1 MCTCLHNIILCITLA
16 VLQPRRLHQQGQ
28 SKMKQTGKLSK
39 MMISSMTST
48 LMLPTQSS
56 PSNFLIE
63 LGFNILCGTNPH
75 KSQSLPRQWREPSSF
90 IT

>member
-63 LGFNILCGTNPH
+63 LGSTYSAVPIRTKANHSPDNGGNHPA
-75 KSQSLPRQWREPSSF
+75 S
-90 IT
+90 